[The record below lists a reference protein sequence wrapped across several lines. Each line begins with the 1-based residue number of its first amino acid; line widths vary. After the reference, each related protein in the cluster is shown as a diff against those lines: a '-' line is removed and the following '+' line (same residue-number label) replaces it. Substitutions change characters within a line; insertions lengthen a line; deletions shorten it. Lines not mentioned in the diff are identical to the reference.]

1 MFDNGD
7 IKLNKLTN
15 FFSAAATKRPAI
27 TILVVLLLSGFFGY
41 MASQQEELNTSF
53 GGELDTPEIK
63 AQTKLG
69 EYFQTSGSQSV
80 FQIILSGDDVLTV
93 DGYLAWQELKQTVA
107 QSEIAPYLVSQ
118 PGQPLIAGFFAP
130 IDFARTY
137 DYSID
142 INSMNDEQF
151 KALYVKANSQMP
163 PEFKAFA
170 SALLSE
176 SYDEDAVTA
185 SAGLAIITV
194 DSAKFV
200 EEYGLEAGAFIEQ
213 PRMEVA
219 LNNSL
224 SEIQVG
230 NVKVSGFSFGLLFGD
245 EGEDFQQEIG
255 GLFAQAF
262 VIILVVLSYIFFM
275 KSKLFSRKPLNI
287 LRRLIAIS
295 FMAFGIAGVISPLVS
310 DLETPLLSWMMLDD
324 PLLGRMIPLSV
335 FTFGFLLN
343 SRRRSSSDLF
353 LSLGAILLSI
363 GWMTG
368 AGTILGPGYLDI
380 IGAPNQVSQ
389 IAPIILIG
397 LGVDYAI
404 HFNSRYR
411 EEIGSGNSIDGATS
425 STLKSVGI
433 ALTLATLATMVGFLT
448 NIVSPLPELKD
459 FGILVS
465 VGIFFAFFLVMTFVP
480 AIRTLL
486 DKRAEKKEKID
497 SEAFTSSGDSVLN
510 KISEA
515 SGIIP
520 RKLKIVA
527 IGLLV
532 TVSTYGYISFTNLE
546 TIFEFTDF
554 LPEDNPVVK
563 TLDLLSEEFGGGF
576 GETTSVLI
584 EGDDLATPEIHNA
597 LIASINNL
605 SEKENIVVYAG
616 NVAAESVLSSMGEL
630 LTPAAG
636 PPGAP
641 AGPPDVELISSLVG
655 YGVDLMSGAE
665 GLEGLKVKNTSDVK
679 GLYEFLA
686 AKDPEAF
693 LAYIYFDENNNVTA
707 QQVRITTSAGSLG
720 AAQLRDDIYVAF
732 APMINLGIDVAATN
746 DAIVTQSVSDLISKS
761 QFQSLIFAILA
772 SMTFLIIYY
781 FLDMRRPFLGVITIM
796 PVIAI
801 VMGTYLGMYYLD
813 IPLNPVT
820 STLSGL
826 AIGIGVP
833 FVIHVTNRFRESLS
847 QGNNPIEAA
856 TKTLKTTGG
865 SLFGSAF
872 TTMAGFG
879 ILMTS
884 TLKPFQQMGQV
895 VVVALGFALVA
906 SILILPTMLV
916 FWANYHNKKTAK
928 SL

>member
-15 FFSAAATKRPAI
+15 FFSAAATKRPVI

-185 SAGLAIITV
+185 SAGLAIVTV

-219 LNNSL
+219 LNKSL

-801 VMGTYLGMYYLD
+801 VMGTYLGMCYLD

>member
-1 MFDNGD
+1 M
-7 IKLNKLTN
+7 KVLTN
-15 FFSAAATKRPAI
+15 FFSSAATKKPLI
-27 TILVVLLLSGFFGY
+27 TILIVILISGFFGY
-41 MASQQEELNTSF
+41 MAGQGEELNTSF

-63 AQTKLG
+63 AQSKLG
-69 EYFQTSGSQSV
+69 DYFQTSGSQSV
-80 FQIILSGDDVLTV
+80 FQIILSGEDVLTV
-93 DGYLAWQELKQTVA
+93 DGYLAWEELKNTVSE
-107 QSEIAPYLVSQ
+107 SEIAPYLVSQ
-118 PGQPLIAGFFAP
+118 PGQPLVNGFFAP
-130 IDFARTY
+130 VDFAITFNPMLNV
-137 DYSID
+137 DAIKGMD
-142 INSMNDEQF
+142 DAQF
-151 KALYVKANSQMP
+151 KNLYNQANSQMP
-163 PEFKAFA
+163 AEFKAFA
-170 SALLSE
+170 SALLSQ
-176 SYDEDAVTA
+176 SYDEDTTTA
-185 SAGLAIITV
+185 TAGLAIITI
-194 DSAKFV
+194 DSNKFV
-200 EEYGLEAGAFIEQ
+200 EEYGFSEAFVEQ

-219 LNNSL
+219 LNKSL
-224 SEIQVG
+224 NDISVG
-230 NVKVSGFSFGLLFGD
+230 KVNVSGFSFGLLFGD
-245 EGEDFQQEIG
+245 EGDDFQQEIG

-275 KSKLFSRKPLNI
+275 KGKSFNRKPLDL
-287 LRRLIAIS
+287 LRRLLVAS
-295 FMAFGIAGVISPLVS
+295 LMAFGLAGVITPLVS
-310 DLETPLLSWMMLDD
+310 DLQTPLLDWMQLDD
-324 PLLGRMIPLSV
+324 PLLGRMIPLAV

-343 SRRRSSSDLF
+343 SRRRASSDLF

-363 GWMTG
+363 GWMQG

-411 EEIGSGNSIDGATS
+411 EEIGSGNSVNGATS

-448 NIVSPLPELKD
+448 NIVSPLPELRD

-486 DKRAEKKEKID
+486 DRRAENKSKID
-497 SEAFTSSGDSVLN
+497 SDAFTSSGDSILN

-520 RKLKIVA
+520 KKLKVIA
-527 IGLLV
+527 LALLV
-532 TVSTYGYISFTNLE
+532 TVSSYGYISFSNLE

-554 LPEDNPVVK
+554 LPEDNPVVQ

-584 EGDDLATPEIHNA
+584 EGDDLATPEVHNA
-597 LIASINNL
+597 LIESINNL
-605 SEKENIVVYAG
+605 ADKENIVVYAG
-616 NVAAESVLSSMGEL
+616 NVAAESVIGSLGQMVAPQS
-630 LTPAAG
+630 G

-641 AGPPDVELISSLVG
+641 AGPPDMELIGALAG
-655 YGVDLMSGAE
+655 YGVDIMSGKQGIDA
-665 GLEGLKVKNTSDVK
+665 LNVKNDADVK
-679 GLYEFLA
+679 GFDQFLVNKDAETFLA
-686 AKDPEAF
+686 S
-693 LAYIYFDENNNVTA
+693 IYFDENNVMTA
-707 QQVRITTSAGSLG
+707 EQVRITTSAGSLG

-732 APMINLGIDVAATN
+732 APLIDLGLDVAATN
-746 DAIVTQSVSDLISKS
+746 DAIVTQSVSDLISTS

-772 SMTFLIIYY
+772 SMSFLIIYY
-781 FLDMRRPFLGVITIM
+781 FLDMRRPFLGVITIL

-833 FVIHVTNRFRESLS
+833 FVIHVTNRFREALT
-847 QGNNPIEAA
+847 QNNNPVEAA
-856 TKTLKTTGG
+856 ISTLRTTGG

>member
-1 MFDNGD
+1 M
-7 IKLNKLTN
+7 KLLTN
-15 FFSAAATKRPAI
+15 FFSSAATKRPLA
-27 TILVVLLLSGFFGY
+27 TILVVFLLTGFFGY
-41 MASQQEELNTSF
+41 MASQTEELNTSF

-63 AQTKLG
+63 AQGKLG
-69 EYFQTSGSQSV
+69 DYFQTSGSQSV
-80 FQIILSGDDVLTV
+80 FQIIISGEDVLTV
-93 DGYLAWQELKQTVA
+93 DGYLAWKEVQKTVSESDLK
-107 QSEIAPYLVSQ
+107 PYLVSQ
-118 PGQPLIAGFFAP
+118 PGQPSVQGFFAP
-130 IDFARTY
+130 IDFAITFNPMLNMNL
-137 DYSID
+137 IK
-142 INSMNDEQF
+142 SMDDTQF
-151 KALYVKANSQMP
+151 KNLYNEANSQMP

-176 SYDEDAVTA
+176 SYDEDKTSA

-194 DSAKFV
+194 DTAKFT
-200 EEYGLEAGAFIEQ
+200 EEYGFEGAFIEQ
-213 PRMEVA
+213 PKMEVA
-219 LNNSL
+219 LNKSL
-224 SEIQVG
+224 SEIEVG

-275 KSKLFSRKPLNI
+275 KSSSFSRRPVNL
-287 LRRLIAIS
+287 LRRLLAFVLMIS
-295 FMAFGIAGVISPLVS
+295 GITGVVLPLIGDIEVAF
-310 DLETPLLSWMMLDD
+310 LSWMQLDD
-324 PLLGRMIPLSV
+324 PLLGRMIPLAT

-343 SRRRSSSDLF
+343 SRRRTSSDLF

-363 GWMTG
+363 GWMQG

-411 EEIGSGNSIDGATS
+411 EEIGSGNTINGSTS

-433 ALTLATLATMVGFLT
+433 ALTLATLATIVGFLT

-486 DKRAEKKEKID
+486 DRRAEKKEKID

-520 RKLKIVA
+520 KKLKLIA
-527 IGLLV
+527 LALLV
-532 TVSTYGYISFTNLE
+532 SVSSYGYISFTNLE

-584 EGDDLATPEIHNA
+584 EGDDLATPEVHNA
-597 LIASINNL
+597 LIQSINNL
-605 SEKENIVVYAG
+605 SDKENIVVYAG
-616 NVAAESVLSSMGEL
+616 NVAQESVVGSLGQL
-630 LTPAAG
+630 LAPQSG

-641 AGPPDVELISSLVG
+641 AGPPDMELIGTLSS
-655 YGVDLMSGAE
+655 YGVDIMSGSQ
-665 GLEGLKVKNTSDVK
+665 GLDALKVKTSGDVK
-679 GLYEFLA
+679 GLYEYLVGKDSETFLA
-686 AKDPEAF
+686 S
-693 LAYIYFDENNNVTA
+693 IYFDENSKVTA
-707 QQVRITTSAGSLG
+707 QQVRITTSAGSLA
-720 AAQLRDDIYVAF
+720 AAQLRDDIYDAF
-732 APMINLGIDVAATN
+732 KPMTDLGIDVAATN
-746 DAIVTQSVSDLISKS
+746 DAIVTQSVSDLISQS

-772 SMTFLIIYY
+772 SMSFLIIYY
-781 FLDMRRPFLGVITIM
+781 FLDMRRPFLGVITIL
-796 PVIAI
+796 PVVAI

-833 FVIHVTNRFRESLS
+833 FVIHVTNRFREALLEN
-847 QGNNPIEAA
+847 NNPVEAA
-856 TKTLKTTGG
+856 TITLKTTGG

-906 SILILPTMLV
+906 SILILPTLLV
-916 FWANYHNKKTAK
+916 FWANYHNRKTAK